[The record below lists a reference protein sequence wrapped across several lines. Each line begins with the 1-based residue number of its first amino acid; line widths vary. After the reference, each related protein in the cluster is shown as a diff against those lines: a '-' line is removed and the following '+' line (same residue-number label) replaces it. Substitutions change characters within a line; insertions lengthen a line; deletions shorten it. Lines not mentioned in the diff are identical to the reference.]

1 MRAAIVVGL
10 LLAFASPAHAI
21 RAQYPPRCQHVD
33 SIVLAE
39 HTSANAELA
48 APQLYGIEIQLRYQP
63 LETMPVASLFAG
75 LVADEHTEY
84 VEIAVYAGAHD
95 TTPIAGRVIT
105 TPLRTSICDPD
116 NMRLAPGPHLV
127 KVWPRD
133 RVGNRGA
140 VAQRVVT
147 VADPTEKNP
156 QGHVKSGSGMALI
169 LFGPVLLAALLLGIL
184 LVISLRHWRTQH
196 EVGEAVS
203 PLVADH
209 IGKAVLRRATSASV
223 AAAVGFVTSLFLS
236 NPLLSL
242 LIAMIAS
249 VPLSSMIAA
258 RRVIRELGNDRARA
272 ELRETVL
279 IVRSPDGQ
287 ARLATSHRV
296 IERARANAV
305 PAGYAALRRDV

>member
-1 MRAAIVVGL
+1 MRVAILVGV
-10 LLAFASPAHAI
+10 LLAFATPAHAV
-21 RAQYPPRCQHVD
+21 RAQYPPRCEHLD
-33 SIVLAE
+33 PIVLAE
-39 HTSANAELA
+39 HTSANAELV
-48 APQLYGIEIQLRYQP
+48 APQIYAVEIQLRYQP

-75 LVADEHTEY
+75 VKVDEHTEY
-84 VEIAVYAGAHD
+84 VEIAVYAGADD

-105 TPLRTSICDPD
+105 TPFRTSVCDPD

-133 RVGNRGA
+133 HVGNRGGGA
-140 VAQRVVT
+140 ERVVT
-147 VADPTEKNP
+147 VVDPTERNP

-196 EVGEAVS
+196 EPGEAVS
-203 PLVADH
+203 LLVADH

-223 AAAVGFVTSLFLS
+223 ASAVGFGTSLFLS

-242 LIAMIAS
+242 MIAMIAS

-258 RRVIRELGNDRARA
+258 RRVIGELGKQRARA
-272 ELRETVL
+272 ELRDTVL
-279 IVRSPDGQ
+279 IVRSPDSQ

-296 IERARANAV
+296 IDRARANAV
-305 PAGYAALRRDV
+305 PVSSIAR